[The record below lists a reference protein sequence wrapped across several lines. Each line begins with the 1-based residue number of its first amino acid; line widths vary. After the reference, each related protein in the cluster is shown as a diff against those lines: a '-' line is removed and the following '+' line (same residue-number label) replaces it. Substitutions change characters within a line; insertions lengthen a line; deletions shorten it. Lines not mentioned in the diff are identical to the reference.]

1 MKSSKIRIIYI
12 VTLVLLFGCET
23 FETNLEVK
31 NLNNPNDKIL
41 ASSPVALESTAGTIF
56 QNWYQASSNY
66 DGPGSALGTMAD
78 IASCSWGNAGMRD
91 LSSEPRVAFNNS
103 VSYGNDV
110 TNTYFNAL
118 YSVLADS
125 NTVLLA
131 IENGTEFNDNNLI
144 ESIGKFGQAL
154 AIGYN
159 ALIFDKVWLSDET
172 GVIGD
177 GAVDYKEAMKF
188 AIQKLDEAIEIAS
201 KNSFSV
207 PDGWFNGNSLDSDG
221 LAKIMSSFGARMLVM
236 NARNS
241 SEKAETDWTKV
252 FNYTSNGITED
263 FSILHDDVNWNK
275 DIIWTLVYRGWG
287 RMDLRVI
294 NLMDPTYPDYW
305 PENTTILAKAVSA
318 DARLQLD
325 FEYLDAQNFRP
336 ERGTYHYSSYRYSRF
351 DEYISKW
358 TTATIEFA
366 KSELDMYAA
375 EAKLHGEKDIPS
387 AAAIINAGTWTTRGK
402 LPAVQQTK
410 EAVAAAIHY
419 ERMVE
424 FPLNSLGLG
433 FFEMRKE
440 DLLQKG
446 TLLHFPTPGKALDA
460 IPTDYY
466 TFGGTEGTGGV
477 DYSAG
482 GWR

>member
-1 MKSSKIRIIYI
+1 M
-12 VTLVLLFGCET
+12 TLVLLFGCET
-23 FETNLEVK
+23 FETDLEVK

-41 ASSPVALESTAGTIF
+41 ASSSVALESTAGTIF
-56 QNWYQASSNY
+56 QNWYQASSDY
-66 DGPGSALGTMAD
+66 YGPGSAMGTMAD
-78 IASCSWGNAGMRD
+78 VASCSWGNAGMRD

-144 ESIGKFGQAL
+144 ASIGKFGQAL

-159 ALIFDKVWLSDET
+159 ALIFDKVWLYDET

-177 GAVDYKEAMKF
+177 DAVDYKTAMNF
-188 AIQKLDEAIEIAS
+188 AIEKLDDAIAIAS
-201 KNSFSV
+201 TNTFSV
-207 PDGWFNGNSLDSDG
+207 PENWFNGNSLDSAG
-221 LAKIMSSFGARMLVM
+221 LARLMSSFGARMLVM

-241 SEKAETDWTKV
+241 SEKAQTNWTKV
-252 FNYTSNGITED
+252 LNYTSNGINED
-263 FSILHDDVNWNK
+263 FSILHDDVNWDK
-275 DIIWTLVYRGWG
+275 DIIWTLVYPGWG

-294 NLMDPTYPDYW
+294 NLMDPSYPDYW
-305 PENTTILAKAVSA
+305 PEDTTILPEATSN
-318 DARLQLD
+318 DARLALD
-325 FEYLDAQNFRP
+325 FEYLDGQNFRP

-351 DEYISKW
+351 DEYISEW
-358 TTATIEFA
+358 TTPTIEFA

-375 EAKLHGEKDIPS
+375 EAKLYGENDIEG
-387 AAAIINAGTWTTRGK
+387 AAQIIDAGTRSTRGN
-402 LPAVQQTK
+402 LPAVERT
-410 EAVAAAIHY
+410 EDAVAAAIHY

-440 DLLQKG
+440 NLLQKG

-460 IPTDYY
+460 IPAEYY
-466 TFGGTEGTGGV
+466 TYGGTEGTGGV
-477 DYSAG
+477 DYSTG